1 MGMLSKKQKI
11 ATKILFVILLFFIIV
26 SSYFA
31 LNYDFRRATFYRI
44 VAFINLYEFYSIRQD
59 VINNDIKKAAK
70 KINNYIDFSQKIAK
84 GKNAMWQ
91 GIYDVTTL
99 VSSIAKKQND
109 FNQLEEVYLKLIDID
124 PEIYKVKVWLARAL
138 SDNDYKRSLEH
149 LHEAVKISPANEEA
163 YREMIRIYLKVNN
176 DEKLIYNYCTKYS
189 SAQLGGNTPRDYT
202 DFFGGNNLSKFSIS
216 LDLFVNNLI
225 FYPKSITKLDSY
237 EKYEIALIDPSDIQ
251 NINIHAS
258 FLPGV
263 QISVKNILLKS
274 KDKSVE
280 LSPEDINFI
289 SKSSYLIKDPDD
301 EFVIIKGD
309 TGNDIMTFQNNKKIK
324 SVDKIIFNMKISR
337 LGLTKQSICDGILL
351 K

>member
-1 MGMLSKKQKI
+1 MLSKKQKI
-11 ATKILFVILLFFIIV
+11 ATKILFIILLLFIAI

-31 LNYDFRRATFYRI
+31 LNYNFRRTIFYR
-44 VAFINLYEFYSIRQD
+44 VFAFINLYEFYSIRQD
-59 VINNDIKKAAK
+59 VIQNDIKKAAK
-70 KINNYIDFSQKIAK
+70 KINNYINFSQKISK

-91 GIYDVTTL
+91 GIYDVTYL
-99 VSSIAKKQND
+99 ASSKAKKQSD

-124 PEIYKVKVWLARAL
+124 PNIYMVRVWLAKAL
-138 SDNDYKRSLEH
+138 SDNDYKKSLEH
-149 LHEAVKISPANEEA
+149 LHEAIKLSPANEEA

-189 SAQLGGNTPRDYT
+189 STQLGGNLPRNYRN
-202 DFFGGNNLSKFSIS
+202 FFGGNNLSKFSIS
-216 LDLFVNNLI
+216 LNLFENNLI
-225 FYPKSITKLDSY
+225 SYPKSIAKLDSY
-237 EKYEIALIDPSDIQ
+237 EEYEISLINPSDVQ
-251 NINIHAS
+251 NINIHVS

-274 KDKSVE
+274 KDKLVE
-280 LSPEDINFI
+280 LSPADINFF

-309 TGNDIMTFQNNKKIK
+309 AGDDIMTFHNNKKIK

-337 LGLTKQSICDGILL
+337 LSLTNQSICDGILL

>member
-1 MGMLSKKQKI
+1 MLSKKRKI
-11 ATKILFVILLFFIIV
+11 ATKILFIILLLFIAI

-31 LNYDFRRATFYRI
+31 LNYNFRRATFFRV

-59 VINNDIKKAAK
+59 VIQNNIKKAAK
-70 KINNYIDFSQKIAK
+70 KINNYINFSQKISK

-91 GIYDVTTL
+91 GIYDVTYL
-99 VSSIAKKQND
+99 ASSKAKKQND

-124 PEIYKVKVWLARAL
+124 PNIYMVRVWLAKAL
-138 SDNDYKRSLEH
+138 SDNDYKKSLEH
-149 LHEAVKISPANEEA
+149 LHEAIKLSPANEEA

-189 SAQLGGNTPRDYT
+189 STQLGGNLPRNYIN
-202 DFFGGNNLSKFSIS
+202 FFGGNNLSKFSIS
-216 LDLFVNNLI
+216 LNLFENNLI
-225 FYPKSITKLDSY
+225 SYSKSITKIDSY
-237 EKYEIALIDPSDIQ
+237 EEYEISLINPSDVQ
-251 NINIHAS
+251 NINIHVS

-263 QISVKNILLKS
+263 QISVKNILLRS
-274 KDKSVE
+274 KNKLVE
-280 LSPEDINFI
+280 LSPADINFF

-309 TGNDIMTFQNNKKIK
+309 AGDDIMTFHNNKKIK

-337 LGLTKQSICDGILL
+337 LSLTNQSICDGILL